1 MREKILVANWKMY
14 KTIDE
19 GIELAECLKEKING
33 KPKIIICP
41 PFTALNNINE
51 VLSNSELELGAQ
63 NFFYEKQGAFTGEI
77 SPIMLKDAGA
87 KYVIIGHSE
96 RRNIFGEA
104 SELINKK
111 LISAIENEIGP
122 IFCIGEK
129 IEDRQTGQTESV
141 IKRQILEGLKNVSR
155 ENVEKIIIAYEPVW
169 AIGTGLNAKP
179 EQASEAHK
187 FIRETLNEM
196 YDDMLGENITILYGG
211 SIKED
216 NIEGLG
222 KMKEIDG
229 GLVGGASLK
238 CDSFVTIW
246 KKLKSAKNI

>member
-19 GIELAECLKEKING
+19 GIELAECLKKKING

-41 PFTALNNINE
+41 PFTALSNINE

-63 NFFYEKQGAFTGEI
+63 NFFYETQGAFTGEI

-104 SELINKK
+104 NELINKK
-111 LISAIENEIGP
+111 LISAIENEIRP
-122 IFCIGEK
+122 IFCVGEK
-129 IEDRQTGQTESV
+129 IEDRQAGQTENV
-141 IKRQILEGLKNVSR
+141 IKQQILEGLKNMSR

-179 EQASEAHK
+179 GQASEAHK

-196 YDDMLGENITILYGG
+196 YGDKLGENITILYGG

-216 NIEGLG
+216 NIEDLG